1 MVMSFDK
8 IWNSKCCKDMTQDE
22 RWNIYGSWFKEWF
35 KFDINGELSR

>member
-22 RWNIYGSWFKEWF
+22 RWNIYGSWFKV
-35 KFDINGELSR
+35 NGSNLTLMEN